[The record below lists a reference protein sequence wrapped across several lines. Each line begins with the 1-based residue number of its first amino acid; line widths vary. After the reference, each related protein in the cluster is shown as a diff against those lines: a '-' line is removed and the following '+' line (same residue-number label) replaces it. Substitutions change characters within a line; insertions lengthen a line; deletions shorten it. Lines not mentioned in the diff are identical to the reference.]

1 MSRIV
6 LPRETGAFMKTS
18 GRRVL
23 LSEEGNATADSARD
37 VREMLIVSRKKRG
50 GEYGAFAVR
59 DSDQRRRRFRHE
71 RRLAGRGARSAC
83 AGARGNGR
91 SAWVLWADPGSP
103 EP

>member
-1 MSRIV
+1 MRASSGGSQRKRRETSRIV
-6 LPRETGAFMKTS
+6 LPRETRAFMKTS
-18 GRRVL
+18 GSRVL
-23 LSEEGNATADSARD
+23 SGEGNATAGFARD

-83 AGARGNGR
+83 AGARGDGR
-91 SAWVLWADPGSP
+91 
-103 EP
+103 